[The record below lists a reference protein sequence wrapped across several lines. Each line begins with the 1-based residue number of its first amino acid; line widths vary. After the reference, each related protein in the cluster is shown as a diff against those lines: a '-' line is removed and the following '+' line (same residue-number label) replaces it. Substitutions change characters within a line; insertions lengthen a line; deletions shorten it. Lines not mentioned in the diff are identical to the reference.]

1 MQKYKRRRNVIL
13 TNDNLHGKMNIE
25 GRHRLSRSVKEL
37 AERNLYMKRFIY
49 LALIL
54 SLFLLL
60 TISCVNAADLPI
72 SGNYN
77 ITEEEAIEEALR
89 YLNDYTTM
97 TFLYEDTALVDY
109 PARLDEELGE
119 MSISLPADTFAC
131 ATNTREYL
139 NPDTLTDHTEY
150 LAKKAKYWKA
160 IREVQNIIRDDFAV
174 NYELLK
180 VNVSGN
186 YAQVCVLEE
195 KTYFYRGETIKTY
208 DSDTF
213 EVFLVKVGGS
223 WRVFDMYTDDGFDT
237 EYHDAVFDVDA
248 KINAF
253 TKMYQSLPEDEPVII
268 PEEPTDGT
276 VEPNA
281 SYSAQMRS
289 YNKNNA
295 VNYAFTYSK
304 QDTDNA
310 YGYYNKNY
318 IAYREE
324 EYYTNSDCMNF
335 VSQCLHAGFYGS
347 NDYTSIR
354 VNKDFPQDKDGTLQ
368 WKVTDGP
375 WYAISSFR
383 DYLSYCETA
392 SGESYMTAQQS
403 LFDAYSGINAT
414 AGCVALVKGT
424 AGDFGHAV
432 LIDTVNGTSRDKI
445 YFTGHTSDKKHAQ
458 FSDYY
463 NSCKVRIIT
472 PVSMTEIKPCTGG
485 NGLHGYS
492 TFSSVVGVD
501 ATCYR
506 CGYCKLY
513 IKNTLQ
519 NCVAQGRSLQ
529 LSSTTNQKAYR
540 MSAKV
545 ALLDSNGNET
555 SVTWMGES
563 TYTNSFSFNYTFT
576 QKGLYAITVYAR
588 DIDPTYPASVSVSST
603 YTIRCY

>member
-1 MQKYKRRRNVIL
+1 
-13 TNDNLHGKMNIE
+13 
-25 GRHRLSRSVKEL
+25 
-37 AERNLYMKRFIY
+37 MKRLIY
-49 LALIL
+49 VALIL

-60 TISCVNAADLPI
+60 TISCVNATDLPI
-72 SGNYN
+72 SGDYN
-77 ITEEEAIEEALR
+77 ITEEEAIEATLR

-213 EVFLVKVGGS
+213 EVFLVKVGGL

-248 KINAF
+248 KIDAF
-253 TKMYQSLPEDEPVII
+253 TKMYQSLPEEEAVII
-268 PEEPTDGT
+268 PEEPADGT
-276 VEPNA
+276 VELNA
-281 SYSAQMRS
+281 SYSALMRS

-304 QDTDNA
+304 QDADDA
-310 YGYYNKNY
+310 IAYYNNNFRK
-318 IAYREE
+318 YRVG
-324 EYYTNSDCMNF
+324 YDSTHNADCMNF
-335 VSQCLHAGFYGS
+335 VSQCIYAGFYGS
-347 NDYTSIR
+347 NDRTTIR
-354 VNKDFPQDKDGTLQ
+354 TNKAFPQD
-368 WKVTDGP
+368 TDGSVQWHFDAGAWP
-375 WYAISSFR
+375 AISSFR
-383 DYLSYCETA
+383 EYLAYCKTA
-392 SGESYMTAQQS
+392 SGESYMTHQEHEYAS
-403 LFDAYSGINAT
+403 SEYEVSAT
-414 AGCVALVKGT
+414 AGCAAIVRGSSGEL
-424 AGDFGHAV
+424 GHAV
-432 LIDTVNGTSRDKI
+432 LIDTVSGNRRDKM
-445 YFTGHTSDKKHAQ
+445 YYTGHTSDKKHAL
-458 FSDYY
+458 FSDRYDD
-463 NSCKVRIIT
+463 CKVLIIN

-555 SVTWMGES
+555 SVTWIGES